1 MLTYV
6 NIDRVKKSETGWP
19 NVKGQSALIIEKKK
33 KYKSTSKWPLMMHLC
48 HIVMGGCKYTNCK
61 LSYSKFCI

>member
-33 KYKSTSKWPLMMHLC
+33 Y
-48 HIVMGGCKYTNCK
+48 I
-61 LSYSKFCI
+61 